1 MDSNDPF
8 KRLKNIYLR
17 EFDEFEEDYDDCNIL
32 EIQELKKRK
41 AMNKWINEDDLIT
54 QLIKEAALKLSK
66 QTEVGVDPV
75 EAELN
80 TRFVE

>member
-1 MDSNDPF
+1 
-8 KRLKNIYLR
+8 
-17 EFDEFEEDYDDCNIL
+17 
-32 EIQELKKRK
+32 
-41 AMNKWINEDDLIT
+41 MNKWINEDDLIT